1 MNDDKLKNY
10 IDEVTTQTIVKLK
23 KSGLMKDNKRS
34 TFKKTEDILKNY
46 NRYEKA
52 IKSDSDN
59 TIKTKK
65 LLNIIDNALESIEN
79 DPYYSIIEMFY
90 FENKTRSEIAEF
102 FDVDEKTISR
112 NKKRL
117 VDNIKIIIFSDATI
131 EELFL

>member
-46 NRYEKA
+46 NRYKKA
-52 IKSDSDN
+52 IENDSDN